1 MKILLIAVFSIFI
14 LSACAKDGKQKE
26 GYVAKI
32 DGVTITKE
40 DVNEQMKML
49 PEIAIQHFQGPEG
62 KTKFVDELVKKEMLY
77 LEAKKKGMEKD
88 KEFQKKLEE
97 FKKITLINDLLDKE
111 IEASPTVTE
120 EDIKGYYEKS
130 KEDFIINRQLRISH
144 ILVKTEE
151 ELNQVQE
158 RINKGDD
165 FAKIASEMSADK
177 ASGKVGGD
185 IGFIKKGELAP
196 ELENLLF
203 TMRKGQVSSPV
214 KVKDGYRIIK
224 ITDIKG
230 NVVEYDKVKGLINQ
244 RLVAEKQRES
254 FEKFM
259 EKIKKNYKIEM
270 NKDEIAKMTL
280 GGTQSGN
287 K

>member
-1 MKILLIAVFSIFI
+1 MKILLIAVFSVFI

-26 GYVAKI
+26 GNVAKI
-32 DGVTITKE
+32 DGVTISRE

-77 LEAKKKGMEKD
+77 LEAKKRGMDKN
-88 KEFQKKLEE
+88 KEFQKKVEE

-111 IEASPTVTE
+111 IEVSPKVTE
-120 EDIKGYYEKS
+120 EDIKAYYEKN
-130 KEDFIINRQLRISH
+130 KDDFIINRQLRISH
-144 ILVKTEE
+144 IFVKTEE
-151 ELNQVQE
+151 DLNQVKE
-158 RINKGDD
+158 RIGKGDD

-177 ASGKVGGD
+177 VSGKVGGD
-185 IGFIKKGELAP
+185 IGFIKKGDLTP
-196 ELENLLF
+196 ELENHVF
-203 TMRKGQVSSPV
+203 IMHKGQVSSPV

-224 ITDIKG
+224 VTDIKG
-230 NVVEYDKVKGLINQ
+230 NVVELDKVKGLIGQ
-244 RLVAEKQRES
+244 KLVAEKQRDS

-259 EKIKKNYKIEM
+259 ENIKKNYKIEI

-280 GGTQSGN
+280 GGAQPGN